1 MRQTDSLI
9 VIGERELQGLMCGGL
24 SHLARYGDEDRDVFI
39 YIFIGKNIKKK
50 PFKLSI
56 VYNLTF

>member
-1 MRQTDSLI
+1 MLLLMRQTDSLI

-39 YIFIGKNIKKK
+39 YIYRKKYK
-50 PFKLSI
+50 KSPSN
-56 VYNLTF
+56 YQ